1 MSVYWS
7 HGDMYT
13 LICRT
18 GNAFPLCSL
27 GSFLPRCTIWAEM
40 HSWIQIAVSYLTQE
54 YQSFSDPWSSTFY
67 FAAKELWLRAT
78 RESNLARQIYS
89 FQRCP
94 MCNPSGRV
102 QACSRNIVTIC
113 EAVMFISRALTL
125 FDIIWHC
132 LTCSLVMH
140 RHARWPLL
148 GLDTI
153 VLTHLF
159 LRLEKHNSEKIKGP
173 CASLV
178 HVCIFLGT
186 CDTDSS
192 WTLWY
197 NIPYTSAFYAPL
209 RLRKVLSY
217 HVHVFVC
224 VLFVFCFF

>member
-1 MSVYWS
+1 M
-7 HGDMYT
+7 GRDDQ
-13 LICRT
+13 
-18 GNAFPLCSL
+18 
-27 GSFLPRCTIWAEM
+27 RCTVEFKSQSHTWPKSTKVWAILDLPLFILQPRNSDFEQLGNLTWHDKYT
-40 HSWIQIAVSYLTQE
+40 HSSDAQCVTQ
-54 YQSFSDPWSSTFY
+54 
-67 FAAKELWLRAT
+67 AAECRHVPATLWRYVKLRC
-78 RESNLARQIYS
+78 
-89 FQRCP
+89 F
-94 MCNPSGRV
+94 
-102 QACSRNIVTIC
+102 
-113 EAVMFISRALTL
+113 SRALTL

-159 LRLEKHNSEKIKGP
+159 LRLEKHNSEEIEGP
-173 CASLV
+173 FASLV
-178 HVCIFLGT
+178 HVCIFFGT

-224 VLFVFCFF
+224 VLLVFCFFYPTKFI